1 MQLRDAQLETWV
13 ILKPLRGSSS
23 TQSRLF
29 GVEMPLHL
37 KSPAR
42 TPPSRLS
49 FQPLPT
55 TLQAR
60 DGIQKERRQESSP
73 FLKGMKRQAEI

>member
-1 MQLRDAQLETWV
+1 MQPRDAKLEMWV
-13 ILKPLRGSSS
+13 ILKPLRGCSP
-23 TQSRLF
+23 TQSQLF
-29 GVEMPLHL
+29 DVEIPLHL
-37 KSPAR
+37 KSPPH
-42 TPPSRLS
+42 TPPSRLP

-60 DGIQKERRQESSP
+60 DGIQKERRKESLP